1 LSDTPIT
8 ANAAPKKKRNHK
20 RTRLHNAFTALSALR
35 LLPHIVL
42 FYVSPER
49 ETILADVKRWGQVF
63 GFEPDESHL
72 WQFLWLFAMYPEF
85 RNLFYYR
92 VKRAGRLFYFLAPPM
107 DTLFLPAHSIGPGL
121 FLQHGFAS
129 VLLAKRIGANCW
141 INQQVTIGSDHRAGA
156 PVLEDNVV
164 VNAGA
169 KIIGNVT
176 IGTNSV
182 VGANAV
188 VVKNVPPNCTVV
200 GVPARIV
207 RRDGKRV
214 DEAL

>member
-1 LSDTPIT
+1 LSDAPIS
-8 ANAAPKKKRNHK
+8 AASPRQKRFYK
-20 RTRLHNAFTALSALR
+20 RTQLHYGVTALSALR
-35 LLPHIVL
+35 LLPHILL
-42 FYVSPER
+42 FFVAAER
-49 ETILADVKRWGQVF
+49 ETIRADVKRWGQVF
-63 GFEPDESHL
+63 DFDADDSLL
-72 WQFLWLFAMYPEF
+72 WQFLWLLTMYQEY

-92 VKRAGRLFYFLAPPM
+92 VGYAGRPFYFLAPPM
-107 DTLFLPAHSIGPGL
+107 NTLFLPAHFIGPGL

-129 VLLAKRIGANCW
+129 VILAKRIGANCW
-141 INQQVTIGSDHRAGA
+141 INQQVTIGSDHRSGA
-156 PVLEDNVV
+156 PVLEDNVT

-176 IGTNSV
+176 VGANSI

>member
-1 LSDTPIT
+1 LSDAPIS
-8 ANAAPKKKRNHK
+8 AVSPKQKRNRK
-20 RTRLHNAFTALSALR
+20 RSQLHNIVTALSALR
-35 LLPHIVL
+35 LLPHILL
-42 FYVSPER
+42 FYFASER
-49 ETILADVKRWGQVF
+49 ETIRADVQRWGQVF
-63 GFEPDESHL
+63 GFDADESLL
-72 WQFLWLFAMYPEF
+72 WQFLWLLTMYPEY

-92 VKRAGRLFYFLAPPM
+92 TKRAGRPFYFLAPPM
-107 DTLFLPAHSIGPGL
+107 DTLFLPAHAIGPGL

-141 INQQVTIGSDHRAGA
+141 INQQVTIGSDHRSGA
-156 PVLEDNVV
+156 PVLEDNVT

-176 IGTNSV
+176 VGANSI